1 MFKRNLLILEKEKSE
16 IDDLTFRVKELGK
29 EEQIQSKQKKEIIKI
44 SIDQWTCKQ
53 KTIANIINKPS
64 F

>member
-44 SIDQWTCKQ
+44 SIDQ
-53 KTIANIINKPS
+53 
-64 F
+64 